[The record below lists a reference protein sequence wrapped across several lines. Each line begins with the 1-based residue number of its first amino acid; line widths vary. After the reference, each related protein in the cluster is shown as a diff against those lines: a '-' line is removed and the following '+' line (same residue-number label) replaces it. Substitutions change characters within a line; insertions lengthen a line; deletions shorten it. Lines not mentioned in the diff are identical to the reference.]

1 QRLSHGTARAATR
14 DRGAAAPRLALE
26 LHRHRGVH
34 LVGGQRAGAL
44 RGRSAAAVGAGALH
58 QPRSGAADADGA
70 RQHGL
75 HARYRRAGH
84 LHPRLGQSEPAPR
97 PGGGWRAV
105 LARGQPPVAQLPVHD
120 GREPGYRRRRAARH
134 PRAVR
139 AQQRRRRQAAD
150 RSAALGTRA
159 ADRAPPAGCRR
170 AQLRPRHRARDR
182 SGRARLRGRERLPVW
197 RGAAAVPGTVRV
209 DQLLRRSRAALGE
222 PRRNQPMGAGV
233 GQEADTVGFLSAL
246 EREPYRYDFYQVM
259 RRFECANRDL
269 PRWGMA
275 LRPRDE
281 PVRLGQDPELTFA
294 PAPLSSFAPGGSN
307 ARARLAVRLFGLL
320 GPNGPLPLH
329 LTEYARERLMHAGDR
344 TFARFLEM
352 LSHRF
357 VALFYRAWA
366 QSQPTVMADR
376 PVEDRFRAFVG
387 AFIGI
392 MPPAFRERGAVLGRK
407 VYDRQCRFRLELGP
421 LSRVLYESFLPSGKL
436 FRPLID
442 WVRNYVGFEYAW
454 DVRLSLAADE
464 VPVVM
469 LGGAGQLGWT
479 TWLGLRPLGKPAEDL
494 VLNAEAALAR
504 VGELT

>member
-1 QRLSHGTARAATR
+1 
-14 DRGAAAPRLALE
+14 
-26 LHRHRGVH
+26 
-34 LVGGQRAGAL
+34 
-44 RGRSAAAVGAGALH
+44 
-58 QPRSGAADADGA
+58 
-70 RQHGL
+70 
-75 HARYRRAGH
+75 
-84 LHPRLGQSEPAPR
+84 
-97 PGGGWRAV
+97 
-105 LARGQPPVAQLPVHD
+105 
-120 GREPGYRRRRAARH
+120 
-134 PRAVR
+134 
-139 AQQRRRRQAAD
+139 
-150 RSAALGTRA
+150 
-159 ADRAPPAGCRR
+159 
-170 AQLRPRHRARDR
+170 
-182 SGRARLRGRERLPVW
+182 
-197 RGAAAVPGTVRV
+197 
-209 DQLLRRSRAALGE
+209 
-222 PRRNQPMGAGV
+222 MGAGV

-392 MPPAFRERGAVLGRK
+392 MPPAFRERDTVPDAAKLAAAGILAPQVRSADGLRALLAEYFRVPVLLREFIGHWLPLARSDQSALAAAYARLGQGAVLGRK

-421 LSRVLYESFLPSGKL
+421 LSRGLYESFLPSGKL